1 MTISDAVSTKPQ
13 VTASSQTIPA
23 AKRILLSGPD
33 VGELEEEYLLRAF
46 RSGWIAPSARPEALR
61 RNWQTGWESHTR
73 SDFRLAR
80 RPCISVCWASE

>member
-46 RSGWIAPSARPEALR
+46 RSGWIACRP
-61 RNWQTGWESHTR
+61 GPR
-73 SDFRLAR
+73 SL
-80 RPCISVCWASE
+80 